1 MWVQFVNCHIQI
13 IETAERRGGAKKKE
27 KRYGWNCI
35 LSFISRDKMW
45 GFAEH
50 CFCFHKRL
58 FVCMYPLFSGS
69 GIRDHYTS
77 NLIKRQ
83 NNSQSSA
90 KLKWNGSMI
99 PSTGSK
105 SFLWVSM
112 YIRSCN
118 LTDGCLFQH
127 LVYFYIQRLM
137 CLLKKKIE
145 ERTAVLPSLRELN
158 FEDNRFFPI
167 LQAVLERR
175 KHLTNFQ

>member
-1 MWVQFVNCHIQI
+1 M
-13 IETAERRGGAKKKE
+13 AE
-27 KRYGWNCI
+27 I
-35 LSFISRDKMW
+35 VSFRSSQGTKCEDLQSTV
-45 GFAEH
+45 FAFTKD
-50 CFCFHKRL
+50 CS
-58 FVCMYPLFSGS
+58 FVCIPCFRTLSGPV
-69 GIRDHYTS
+69 IRFHYTS

-83 NNSQSSA
+83 NNSQSST

-112 YIRSCN
+112 YIRTCN

-137 CLLKKKIE
+137 CLLKKKME

-158 FEDNRFFPI
+158 FEDNSLFPI